1 MKSTLCTLLS
11 ERHPRELRLGG
22 DDKWSELASGQK
34 RNIDI
39 QMLLLL
45 YQEGKCRVSCPGC
58 CIIGL
63 EPLGTNPNQ
72 HHPNHDTDRPPTEGG
87 SCDTYKGRPAG
98 QPCLICLNFMS
109 SPLHRVQWWLWLSTA
124 PTAVVLNA
132 SLLCFIDFVVLPFL
146 LRQQTIY

>member
-22 DDKWSELASGQK
+22 DDKWSELASAQK

-72 HHPNHDTDRPPTEGG
+72 HYVTDRPATEGS
-87 SCDTYKGRPAG
+87 SCDTYKGRPA
-98 QPCLICLNFMS
+98 S
-109 SPLHRVQWWLWLSTA
+109 R
-124 PTAVVLNA
+124 A
-132 SLLCFIDFVVLPFL
+132 SFA
-146 LRQQTIY
+146 

>member
-1 MKSTLCTLLS
+1 MKSTLCIRLS

-22 DDKWSELASGQK
+22 DDKWSELANGQK

-45 YQEGKCRVSCPGC
+45 YHEGECRVSWPGC

-72 HHPNHDTDRPPTEGG
+72 HHPHHDTDRPAMEG
-87 SCDTYKGRPAG
+87 SSRDTYKGRPAL
-98 QPCLICLNFMS
+98 PHLPKLYE
-109 SPLHRVQWWLWLSTA
+109 LSFTQA
-124 PTAVVLNA
+124 AVV
-132 SLLCFIDFVVLPFL
+132 VVVISCTNCCCVERISIMFH
-146 LRQQTIY
+146 

>member
-1 MKSTLCTLLS
+1 MKSTLCTLLL
-11 ERHPRELRLGG
+11 ERHPRELRLRG

-63 EPLGTNPNQ
+63 EPLGTTPNQ
-72 HHPNHDTDRPPTEGG
+72 HHPIMIQIDRPWKVVAVICTR
-87 SCDTYKGRPAG
+87 DDRPG
-98 QPCLICLNFMS
+98 VPHLPKLYE
-109 SPLHRVQWWLWLSTA
+109 LSFTQRS
-124 PTAVVLNA
+124 VV
-132 SLLCFIDFVVLPFL
+132 VVVINCTNCCCVERISIMFH
-146 LRQQTIY
+146 